1 MVVFTTVLLWC
12 SSSSAYDNESLVSA
26 LYLGVKV
33 LSFHMTFFVPSV
45 SLFYT
50 EVIQSAPVCPTNF
63 LSVNSYWYHCATDNL
78 CSLVVSEN
86 KGFRNS
92 RCYHPNIVLHGS
104 LFSHVI

>member
-1 MVVFTTVLLWC
+1 MVVFTTILLWC

-50 EVIQSAPVCPTNF
+50 EVIRSAPVCPTNF
-63 LSVNSYWYHCATDNL
+63 LSVNRVIGITVLLLIIY
-78 CSLVVSEN
+78 VVWFSEN
-86 KGFRNS
+86 KAFRNS
-92 RCYHPNIVLHGS
+92 RCYHP
-104 LFSHVI
+104 